1 MTAPTQRW
9 INLIIDMA
17 SVVLGLYFL
26 FHLGKKRSNWMIF
39 AIGLYILLNLLAIG
53 CNLLSRVTLSQ
64 ILGYAATY
72 SLAQIIS
79 LGVFVQ
85 LVVESFLLQVQTS
98 RMRKNYPQAFD
109 STVIA
114 ASMKRLSM
122 IVAIILWLIVFTIN
136 LDLFDALN
144 DLLTDLFTKT
154 RQIGNFS
161 FTLGGIVLFLG
172 IIWFAN
178 FLQKY
183 IAYFFGDTGDDAS
196 FDDKGQRSR
205 LMVTRLI
212 LLTAGFLLAVA
223 ASGLAV
229 DRITVILGALGVGV
243 GLGLQSIVNN
253 FVSGIILI
261 FDRPLRIGD
270 SVDIGGKKG
279 RVKEISIRSSTL
291 LTEEGA
297 EIIIPNGDVLSQS
310 IVNWTLSNNHARI
323 SQSFTIKKPENP
335 DNFDLKPIS
344 KMITA
349 NHNVLAEKEPDV
361 LILPTNTKSS
371 ELRILFWIIDYNRLE
386 ITAQEIKTS
395 IYEYLEKN
403 GFIAE

>member
-1 MTAPTQRW
+1 
-9 INLIIDMA
+9 
-17 SVVLGLYFL
+17 
-26 FHLGKKRSNWMIF
+26 
-39 AIGLYILLNLLAIG
+39 LAIG

-109 STVIA
+109 STVISK
-114 ASMKRLSM
+114 SMKRLAM

-136 LDLFDALN
+136 LDLFDATN
-144 DLLTDLFTKT
+144 DLLTNLFTKT

-161 FTLGGIVLFLG
+161 FTLGGIILFLG

-183 IAYFFGDTGDDAS
+183 IAYYFGDTGDDAS

-310 IVNWTLSNNHARI
+310 IVNWTLSNNHARV
-323 SQSFTIKKPENP
+323 SQTFAIKKPENP
-335 DNFDLKPIS
+335 ENFDLQTVR
-344 KMITA
+344 KMITG
-349 NHNVLAEKEPDV
+349 NQNVLAEKEPEIMIAP
-361 LILPTNTKSS
+361 LNTKSS
-371 ELRILFWIIDYNRLE
+371 ELRILFWIVDYNKVAM
-386 ITAQEIKTS
+386 TTQEIKTS
-395 IYEYLEKN
+395 IYEWLEKN

>member
-1 MTAPTQRW
+1 
-9 INLIIDMA
+9 
-17 SVVLGLYFL
+17 
-26 FHLGKKRSNWMIF
+26 
-39 AIGLYILLNLLAIG
+39 
-53 CNLLSRVTLSQ
+53 
-64 ILGYAATY
+64 
-72 SLAQIIS
+72 
-79 LGVFVQ
+79 
-85 LVVESFLLQVQTS
+85 
-98 RMRKNYPQAFD
+98 
-109 STVIA
+109 
-114 ASMKRLSM
+114 MKRLSM
-122 IVAIILWLIVFTIN
+122 IVAGILWLIVFTIN
-136 LDLFDALN
+136 LDLFDAIN
-144 DLLTDLFTKT
+144 DLLTNLFTKT
-154 RQIGNFS
+154 RQIGSFS
-161 FTLGGIVLFLG
+161 FTFGGILLFLG

-279 RVKEISIRSSTL
+279 RVKEISIRSSVL

-297 EIIIPNGDVLSQS
+297 EIIIPNGDILSQS
-310 IVNWTLSNNHARI
+310 IVNWTLSNNHARV
-323 SQSFTIKKPENP
+323 SQTFTINKTDNSENIDLQAIGKLITGNQNVMTEKDPEIMMVP
-335 DNFDLKPIS
+335 L
-344 KMITA
+344 
-349 NHNVLAEKEPDV
+349 
-361 LILPTNTKSS
+361 NTKTS
-371 ELRILFWIIDYNRLE
+371 ELRIFFWINDYNKVA
-386 ITAQEIKTS
+386 ITTQQIRAS
-395 IYEYLEKN
+395 IYAYLEKN
-403 GFIAE
+403 GFITE